1 MLLPTKML
9 FSLLDGV
16 LFAPVSFRAIQCY
29 KLIVE
34 WLYAHIPRIECFIQ
48 TVPDL
53 APNSQFIQI
62 PNNYHKKDMTE
73 ASLCLL
79 DALFFVR

>member
-62 PNNYHKKDMTE
+62 PNK
-73 ASLCLL
+73 
-79 DALFFVR
+79 